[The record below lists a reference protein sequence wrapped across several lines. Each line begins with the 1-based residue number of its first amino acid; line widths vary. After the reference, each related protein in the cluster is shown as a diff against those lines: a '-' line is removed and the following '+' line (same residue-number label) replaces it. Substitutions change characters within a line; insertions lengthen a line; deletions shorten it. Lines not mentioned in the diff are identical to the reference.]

1 MNKYVREFLLWI
13 LISLPYVYLAM
24 VWNEL
29 PDVVPTHFNLEGQA
43 DAWSDKSTLLWLP
56 GVMGLGIYVLMLIV
70 PYLDPKGRIQQMGNK
85 YHSLRIILS
94 LFFSAISCYI
104 LYVSSRGN
112 MESPQMII
120 ALMGLLFAVLGNYF
134 QTMRP
139 NYFIGIR
146 TPWTLENEE
155 VWKKTHRLAGKLW
168 LGGGLIIA
176 VLAFFLKTNSTLAI
190 IFGSLLVI
198 MVLVPVVYSW
208 LEFRTQ
214 KNQSTAVN
222 QD

>member
-112 MESPQMII
+112 MESPQIII
-120 ALMGLLFAVLGNYF
+120 ALMGMLFAVLGNYF

-176 VLAFFLKTNSTLAI
+176 VLAFFLKKNSTLAI

-198 MVLVPVVYSW
+198 MVLVPVIYSW
-208 LEFRTQ
+208 LEFRTL
-214 KNQSTAVN
+214 KKQSTAIN